1 MTKKM
6 LYNDQLTINHS
17 LIRTIYGA
25 QIMAKTNAPTL
36 EEAEAIEKVLR
47 YRNETYADAWALNLN
62 LALRISDLLALTYK
76 DVAGTE
82 IRITEGKTKKARI
95 IPINEKARQ
104 IIDRRRAAYPED
116 VFLFQ
121 SRSNRVKKLA
131 ARPVTRESA
140 SRAFSEA
147 GEMVTDK
154 NIGTHS
160 ARKCRGRALWER
172 GVPIET
178 ISKMLNHSSPAVTM
192 TYLDITQDE
201 VNKTYDLNI

>member
-1 MTKKM
+1 M
-6 LYNDQLTINHS
+6 INNP
-17 LIRTIYGA
+17 LIRTIKGA

-36 EEAEAIEKVLR
+36 EEAAAIEKVLR

-82 IRITEGKTKKARI
+82 IRITEGKTKKARV
-95 IPINEKARQ
+95 IPINEKARK
-104 IIDRRRAAYPED
+104 IINRRRAAYPED
-116 VFLFQ
+116 IFLFQ
-121 SRSNRVKKLA
+121 SRSNRVKSQA

-160 ARKCRGRALWER
+160 ARQVSRACVVGTWCTYRDNIQNAEPQQPI
-172 GVPIET
+172 GHHDVPRY
-178 ISKMLNHSSPAVTM
+178 HAR
-192 TYLDITQDE
+192 
-201 VNKTYDLNI
+201 

>member
-1 MTKKM
+1 
-6 LYNDQLTINHS
+6 
-17 LIRTIYGA
+17 
-25 QIMAKTNAPTL
+25 MAKTNAPTL
-36 EEAEAIEKVLR
+36 EEAAAIEKVLR

-82 IRITEGKTKKARI
+82 IPITEGKTKKARV
-95 IPINEKARQ
+95 IPINEKARE
-104 IIDRRRAAYPED
+104 IINRRRAAYPED

-121 SRSNRVKKLA
+121 SRSNRVKGQA
-131 ARPVTRESA
+131 ASPVSRESA
-140 SRAFSEA
+140 SKAFSEA

-160 ARKCRGRALWER
+160 ALKSRGRAWWER

-201 VNKTYDLNI
+201 VNQTYDLNI

>member
-1 MTKKM
+1 MINNSLTGTMTE
-6 LYNDQLTINHS
+6 T
-17 LIRTIYGA
+17 

-36 EEAEAIEKVLR
+36 EEAAAIEKVLR

-76 DVAGTE
+76 DVAGAE
-82 IRITEGKTKKARI
+82 IRITEGKTKKARV
-95 IPINEKARQ
+95 IPINEKARE
-104 IIDRRRAAYPED
+104 IINRRRAAYPED
-116 VFLFQ
+116 IFLFQ
-121 SRSNRVKKLA
+121 SRSNRVKSQA

-178 ISKMLNHSSPAVTM
+178 ISKMLNHSSPSVTI

-201 VNKTYDLNI
+201 VNQTYGLNI

>member
-1 MTKKM
+1 
-6 LYNDQLTINHS
+6 
-17 LIRTIYGA
+17 
-25 QIMAKTNAPTL
+25 MAKTNAPTL
-36 EEAEAIEKVLR
+36 EEAAAIEKVLR

-76 DVAGTE
+76 DVAGME
-82 IRITEGKTKKARI
+82 IRITEGKTKKARV
-95 IPINEKARQ
+95 IPINEKARD
-104 IIDRRRAAYPED
+104 IINRRHAAYPED

-121 SRSNRVKKLA
+121 SRSNRVKNLA
-131 ARPVTRESA
+131 ARPVSRESA

-201 VNKTYDLNI
+201 VNQTYDLNI

>member
-1 MTKKM
+1 MINNLLAGTMTE
-6 LYNDQLTINHS
+6 T
-17 LIRTIYGA
+17 

-36 EEAEAIEKVLR
+36 EEAAAIEKVLR
-47 YRNETYADAWALNLN
+47 YRNETFADAWALNLN

-82 IRITEGKTKKARI
+82 IRITEGKTKKARV
-95 IPINEKARQ
+95 IPINEKARD
-104 IIDRRRAAYPED
+104 IINRRRATYPED
-116 VFLFQ
+116 IFLFQ
-121 SRSNRVKKLA
+121 SRSNRVKNQA
-131 ARPVTRESA
+131 ARPVSRESA

-178 ISKMLNHSSPAVTM
+178 ISKMLNHSSPSVTM